1 MLDTIALKY
10 VTSRVLT
17 RKISLHLD
25 TCSNN
30 KDWTINVTSNAI
42 TQFNYRNMRKTA
54 MLPCIYIFQQT
65 RTIFQLSSGIM
76 RTNVL
81 PMLTTKNVP
90 PSGNYKITN
99 VLSKFHYNLTI
110 NVTSRVETG
119 RPTDGS
125 VFQPT
130 RTIF

>member
-1 MLDTIALKY
+1 MSIALKY

-42 TQFNYRNMRKTA
+42 TQKTDKCSA
-54 MLPCIYIFQQT
+54 KFHEDLT
-65 RTIFQLSSGIM
+65 KHVTSR
-76 RTNVL
+76 V
-81 PMLTTKNVP
+81 LTTKNVP
-90 PSGNYKITN
+90 PSG
-99 VLSKFHYNLTI
+99 SHFHYNLTI

>member
-42 TQFNYRNMRKTA
+42 TQKTA

-65 RTIFQLSSGIM
+65 RTIFKLSSDFTKHVTS
-76 RTNVL
+76 RV
-81 PMLTTKNVP
+81 LTTKNVP
-90 PSGNYKITN
+90 PSG
-99 VLSKFHYNLTI
+99 SHFHYNLTI

>member
-1 MLDTIALKY
+1 MSIALKY

-17 RKISLHLD
+17 RKISQ
-25 TCSNN
+25 CFSSNNNQFQTQLSYQKN
-30 KDWTINVTSNAI
+30 KDWTINDQCSAKFHEDLTKHVTS
-42 TQFNYRNMRKTA
+42 RV
-54 MLPCIYIFQQT
+54 LT
-65 RTIFQLSSGIM
+65 R
-76 RTNVL
+76 
-81 PMLTTKNVP
+81 KNVP
-90 PSGNYKITN
+90 PSG
-99 VLSKFHYNLTI
+99 SHFHYNLTI